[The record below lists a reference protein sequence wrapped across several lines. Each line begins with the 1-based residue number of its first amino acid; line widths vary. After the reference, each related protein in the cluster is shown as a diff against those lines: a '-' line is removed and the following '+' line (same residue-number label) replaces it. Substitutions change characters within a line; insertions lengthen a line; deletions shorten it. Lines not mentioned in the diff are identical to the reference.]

1 MPKDRCRRT
10 GHGGHSRS
18 RPDGRSG
25 CARRTGRPG
34 ALPPHPKYSD
44 PQLRA
49 FEGSPGPEES
59 HGMRSVLR
67 SRSGR
72 NSGTRE
78 SREDSPHPGRPCRSG
93 SLGGRCN
100 HRSTSAS
107 RLLQAGAAR
116 VIVGSETLPSLKTLR
131 KIRDSVLP
139 EQMLFSLDVGSGGV
153 LSTCATLQ
161 SLQPLAALD
170 LLSREGLSQ
179 VIMLTLNRV
188 GTESGPDWSILE
200 SSRATFPHLSL
211 IAGGGVRSPDD
222 MWRLAEMGVDGI
234 LIATALHRGSIS
246 AADIDKIRLSR

>member
-1 MPKDRCRRT
+1 MEVIPVLDLMEGRVVHGVQGDRERYRPIQSTLTPSSEPLKVAQVLKRVTGCEACYVADLDAIQ
-10 GHGGHSRS
+10 GHGNHEKIL
-18 RPDGRSG
+18 
-25 CARRTGRPG
+25 RTLADRAGVDLWVD
-34 ALPPHPKYSD
+34 AAITDPP
-44 PQLRA
+44 
-49 FEGSPGPEES
+49 
-59 HGMRSVLR
+59 
-67 SRSGR
+67 
-72 NSGTRE
+72 
-78 SREDSPHPGRPCRSG
+78 
-93 SLGGRCN
+93 
-100 HRSTSAS
+100 SAS

-179 VIMLTLNRV
+179 VILLTLNRV

-222 MWRLAEMGVDGI
+222 MWRLAEMGVDGA
-234 LIATALHRGSIS
+234 LIATALHRGSIT